1 MILDNMKRILSFLVA
16 FFGAVAA
23 FAQTPE
29 EILAR
34 MEQVMESYKDKGLYM
49 VLEMKIPIIGT
60 ASTQAWSL
68 GDKSKMVVSSFDEKS
83 IVYLDGKTQWTI
95 SPGKNEI
102 EITNQTNTSNSN
114 PQGNT
119 EMLSGVT
126 DGYDVSLKNETSEVW
141 NFVCK
146 KSKSNKNKDDP
157 KTMEVSVSKKNYQPT
172 RLSAKA
178 SGITI
183 TMRDFAFDVTEKDVT
198 FRQSDYPGA
207 TIVDKR

>member
-1 MILDNMKRILSFLVA
+1 
-16 FFGAVAA
+16 
-23 FAQTPE
+23 
-29 EILAR
+29 
-34 MEQVMESYKDKGLYM
+34 
-49 VLEMKIPIIGT
+49 
-60 ASTQAWSL
+60 
-68 GDKSKMVVSSFDEKS
+68 
-83 IVYLDGKTQWTI
+83 
-95 SPGKNEI
+95 
-102 EITNQTNTSNSN
+102 
-114 PQGNT
+114 
-119 EMLSGVT
+119 MLSGVT

-198 FRQSDYPGA
+198 FRQSYYPGA